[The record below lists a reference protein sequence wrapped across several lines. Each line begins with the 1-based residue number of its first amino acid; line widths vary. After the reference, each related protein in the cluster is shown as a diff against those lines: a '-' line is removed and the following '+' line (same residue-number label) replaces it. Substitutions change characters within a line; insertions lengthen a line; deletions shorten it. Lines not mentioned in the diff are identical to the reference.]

1 MLYPI
6 EKVLGGWSLYY
17 NTSENDINKEAD
29 ENCVKISFSEED
41 IRQLKKNDLTQLLVS
56 VENFLAIKVR
66 KTGKSM
72 VFYLW
77 IDEMVPAIKFSL
89 VSSLYNKLPF
99 DISYTEIKDRSL
111 AVNQFFNKL
120 KSMYDIVPIENLRP
134 CNDNNKGKVV
144 RKKRNKNKFLVYCKS
159 LDPEVSVQNKRNFY

>member
-17 NTSENDINKEAD
+17 NTSEDDINKEAD

-41 IRQLKKNDLTQLLVS
+41 IRLLKKNDLTQLLVS

-99 DISYTEIKDRSL
+99 DISYTKIKDRSM
-111 AVNQFFNKL
+111 AINQFFNKL
-120 KSMYDIVPIENLRP
+120 KSIYDLVPIENLRP